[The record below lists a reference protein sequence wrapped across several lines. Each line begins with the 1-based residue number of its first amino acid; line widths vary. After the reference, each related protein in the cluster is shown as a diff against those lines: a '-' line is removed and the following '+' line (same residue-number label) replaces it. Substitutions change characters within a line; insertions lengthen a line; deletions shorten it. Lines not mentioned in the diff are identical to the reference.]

1 MATSVNRVYRIPDRP
16 INWLTEPGTR
26 LALCNRGAPSFSFQG
41 VGERQEGE
49 RTSSHNSFAYT
60 HTHTH
65 TTFYHLRLREGH
77 TANIIIRVQPSP
89 IFAPSSHLLPHQPSI
104 NCPTAMHRLRAL
116 LYTAWPTNSRAV
128 FYNFFLGEKKN
139 RFQRFVYTKFVSRR
153 YTRGEI
159 VVGGSKEEVLINK
172 LRRG

>member
-1 MATSVNRVYRIPDRP
+1 MQPRRAELFFSRCWREAGRRANEQPQ
-16 INWLTEPGTR
+16 LFR
-26 LALCNRGAPSFSFQG
+26 L
-41 VGERQEGE
+41 
-49 RTSSHNSFAYT
+49 Y
-60 HTHTH
+60 THTH

-104 NCPTAMHRLRAL
+104 NCPTAIPRLRAL

>member
-1 MATSVNRVYRIPDRP
+1 MHYATEARRAFLFKVLARGRKASERAATTLSP
-16 INWLTEPGTR
+16 IHT
-26 LALCNRGAPSFSFQG
+26 
-41 VGERQEGE
+41 
-49 RTSSHNSFAYT
+49 Y
-60 HTHTH
+60 THTH

-159 VVGGSKEEVLINK
+159 VVGG
-172 LRRG
+172 LRKKF